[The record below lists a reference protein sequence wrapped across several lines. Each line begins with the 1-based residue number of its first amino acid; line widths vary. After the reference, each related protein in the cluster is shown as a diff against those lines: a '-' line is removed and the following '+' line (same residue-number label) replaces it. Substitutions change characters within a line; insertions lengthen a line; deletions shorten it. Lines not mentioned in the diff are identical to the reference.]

1 MEQLVFATNNLHK
14 LTEVRSMLEPAFK
27 IISLADI
34 NCFDDIPETA
44 DTLDGNA
51 LLKANFVYSRFGL
64 NCFADDTGLEI
75 ESLNGA
81 PGVYSARYAGEDN
94 NAQNNMNK
102 VLSLLT
108 GNNSRKA
115 SFRTVIA
122 LIQQNKISY
131 FEGKIEGVI
140 STEPQGVNGFGYDPI
155 FIPNG
160 YDVSFAELDAKEKN
174 KISHRALAVEKLVN
188 YLKSTVN
195 DSLNYE
201 FILL

>member
-14 LTEVRSMLEPAFK
+14 LTEVRSMLEPVFK

-44 DTLDGNA
+44 NTLDGNA
-51 LLKANFVYSRFGL
+51 LLKANFVYSRYGL

-75 ESLNGA
+75 ESLNSA
-81 PGVYSARYAGEDN
+81 PGVYSARFAGEDN
-94 NAQNNMNK
+94 NANNNMNK
-102 VLSLLT
+102 VLTLLT
-108 GNNSRKA
+108 GNENRNA
-115 SFRTVIA
+115 CFRTVIA

-140 STEPQGVNGFGYDPI
+140 AKEPQGVNGFGYDPI

-160 YDVSFAELDAKEKN
+160 YDVSFAEIDAKEKN
-174 KISHRALAVEKLVN
+174 KISHRALAVEKLVY
-188 YLKSTVN
+188 YLKSN
-195 DSLNYE
+195 G
-201 FILL
+201 